1 MTSEQQVFWCDD
13 LRRHI
18 LSFLRN
24 KPKVICGGCKCVCVW
39 DKKVKE
45 HIQVYPFLHSD
56 KKYYC
61 TECLGEYYSSI
72 NMGCNIV

>member
-18 LSFLRN
+18 LSFLRK
-24 KPKVICGGCKCVCVW
+24 KPKIICGGCKCVCVW

-45 HIQVYPFLHSD
+45 HITFPLSLEDLV
-56 KKYYC
+56 K
-61 TECLGEYYSSI
+61 EIEESI
-72 NMGCNIV
+72 

>member
-45 HIQVYPFLHSD
+45 HIQVYPFLHSES
-56 KKYYC
+56 KYYC
-61 TECLGEYYSSI
+61 TECLNEYYGSI
-72 NMGCNIV
+72 NMGCTIN